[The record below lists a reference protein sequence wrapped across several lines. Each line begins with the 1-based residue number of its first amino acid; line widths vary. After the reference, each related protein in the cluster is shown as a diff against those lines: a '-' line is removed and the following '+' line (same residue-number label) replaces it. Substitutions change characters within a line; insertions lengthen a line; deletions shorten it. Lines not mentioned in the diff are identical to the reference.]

1 MTAVGGRIIRLQA
14 LRHRGNFLLRL
25 LQTGAGFQTA
35 VRFNPTLT
43 AIFEFV
49 AAGLERVF
57 HGSRHPKL
65 HRPADECSVKTR
77 GGHANNRVKHTVH
90 ALRLADD
97 LRITSEAFLPELVT
111 DNRHGMGAAPP
122 VLMVLKRPAEN
133 WMNSQRIEIVRGNNA
148 PGYDLRAV
156 ADAERCPG
164 DLAHEK
170 RVKQFAVSL
179 KVQEIR
185 PGKRGT
191 VSLALSA
198 SGSRESY
205 QPFLI
210 CNERVRTKKKSLHP
224 TENRSISA
232 DAKRQAK
239 NRQKREAGTAP
250 KHSQGKAKILQ
261 QSFKKRQ
268 TTRFTVVFLGL
279 LRAAEADES
288 LAARFVGRQTAL
300 EILLDGE
307 FQMM

>member
-49 AAGLERVF
+49 VAGLERVF

-90 ALRLADD
+90 ALRL
-97 LRITSEAFLPELVT
+97 
-111 DNRHGMGAAPP
+111 
-122 VLMVLKRPAEN
+122 AEN

-191 VSLALSA
+191 VSLTLSA

-210 CNERVRTKKKSLHP
+210 C
-224 TENRSISA
+224 
-232 DAKRQAK
+232 
-239 NRQKREAGTAP
+239 
-250 KHSQGKAKILQ
+250 
-261 QSFKKRQ
+261 
-268 TTRFTVVFLGL
+268 
-279 LRAAEADES
+279 
-288 LAARFVGRQTAL
+288 
-300 EILLDGE
+300 
-307 FQMM
+307 